1 MIEPRG
7 SAAGNVALS
16 RWKAA
21 CPCQAGSMPDTQQP
35 TAWLLMAVGDNR
47 QHGGNLG
54 YDDQADV
61 YYTWDSTVSNYAN
74 IRVGDPVA
82 IWDKKRLLGISVVE
96 AIDTAVKEKM
106 LFRCPNP
113 ACGRAGI
120 KERRTK
126 RPRFR
131 CQECGLEF
139 DEPSTEVAKVREYRS
154 RHDAAWTSLDSL
166 LSGEQLRN
174 LCESPKSQL
183 SMRTLDWAAFRDA
196 LENRGAERA
205 VSRVV
210 GRAPALSSQRET
222 LQMEFPSGH
231 AQAVVRV
238 RRGQRKFRDHL
249 LSSYGGRCA
258 FTGSAPDRVLE
269 AGHLY
274 SYAQLGQHH
283 EHGGLLLRRDVHRLF
298 DDGWLAVD
306 PSTLRVDV
314 SAALEA
320 FAQYAR
326 LHDRPLHVDLHDRQV
341 EWLDKH
347 WAEHRT

>member
-1 MIEPRG
+1 MSAPDRSG
-7 SAAGNVALS
+7 S
-16 RWKAA
+16 
-21 CPCQAGSMPDTQQP
+21 CQAGVVTDLPQP

-47 QHGGNLG
+47 QHGGNSG
-54 YDDQADV
+54 YDDEADV
-61 YYTWDSTVSNYAN
+61 YYTWDSTVNNYAN
-74 IRVGDPVA
+74 IKVGDPVA
-82 IWDKKRLLGISVVE
+82 IWDKERLLGVSIVE
-96 AIDTAVKEKM
+96 AIETAVKKKM

-126 RPRFR
+126 IPRFR

-139 DEPSTEVAKVREYRS
+139 DEPATEVATVTEYRS

-174 LCESPKSQL
+174 LCQSPRSQL
-183 SMRTLDWAAFRDA
+183 SMRSLDWAAFRNA
-196 LENRGAERA
+196 LEDRGAERA

-210 GRAPALSSQRET
+210 EKAPDFFFPQ
-222 LQMEFPSGH
+222 QGVQIEFPAGH
-231 AQAVVRV
+231 AQTVVRV
-238 RRGQRKFRDHL
+238 RRGQRNFRDHL
-249 LSSYGGRCA
+249 LNSYGGRCA

-274 SYAQLGQHH
+274 SYAQLGEHH

-306 PSTLRVDV
+306 PATLRVDV
-314 SAALEA
+314 STSLET
-320 FAQYAR
+320 FPQYAR
-326 LHDRPLHVDLHDRQV
+326 LHEQRLHVGLHDKQV
-341 EWLDKH
+341 EWFDKH